1 MDFMTQFID
10 YLRSLDLK
18 LLPVLLIAMLL
29 DIVTGTLG
37 AFIKKDF
44 KSTVFREGL
53 FKKLLELVLVV
64 VGYLLDYVLTVNYIG
79 TACMILVI
87 GMELYSITLENMAD
101 YIELPQWLKDI
112 INKLKNGE
120 VKAND
125 N

>member
-1 MDFMTQFID
+1 MDFMSQFID

-29 DIVTGTLG
+29 DIITGTLG

-87 GMELYSITLENMAD
+87 GMELYSISLENMAD